1 MGMDRREFIRIA
13 GLSTLL
19 GLGGKGAFELLAPG
33 RAVAEI
39 VPEPGALKGK
49 RWAMV
54 VNQKKLDDATAQKCI
69 AACDRVHN
77 VPDFLNPPD
86 AKLKLDPAMAHR
98 YQIKWIWTDHFH
110 NAFPG
115 EEQPHL
121 ADKVEHMNFLVL
133 CNHCQNPPCVRV
145 CPTKATFQREDG
157 IVMMDMHRCIGCR
170 FCMAGCPFGARS
182 FNWRD
187 PRPYIKEQYPGYPTR
202 EIGVVEKC
210 TFCAE
215 RLAQG
220 LMPACVEASGGALI
234 FGDLEDEKSEVR
246 EYLRRY
252 FTIRRKAH
260 LGTNPQVYYIV

>member
-1 MGMDRREFIRIA
+1 MGIDRREFIRIA

-33 RAVAEI
+33 RVEAEI
-39 VPEPGALKGK
+39 IPAPGSMQAK

-54 VNQKKLDDATAQKCI
+54 INQKKLDDATAQQCI
-69 AACDRVHN
+69 EACHRVHN
-77 VPDFLNPPD
+77 VPNFINPPD
-86 AKLKLDPAMAHR
+86 DKLKLNPEVANR
-98 YQIKWIWTDHFH
+98 YQVKWLWTEHFH

-121 ADKVEHMNFLVL
+121 SEKVEHMNFFVL
-133 CNHCQNPPCVRV
+133 CNHCANPPCVRV

-187 PRPYIKEQYPGYPTR
+187 PRPYVKEVFPGYPTR

-220 LMPACVEASGGALI
+220 LKPACVEASGGAMI
-234 FGDLEDEKSEVR
+234 FGDLEDEKSQVR
-246 EYLRRY
+246 EYLRTY